1 MDGEG
6 LGDKLGAYDFL
17 KKRRDAKSL
26 SCDVVFG

>member
-17 KKRRDAKSL
+17 KKRRDAIDLIKKSVL
-26 SCDVVFG
+26 

>member
-17 KKRRDAKSL
+17 KKRRDTIDLIKKSVL
-26 SCDVVFG
+26 